1 MQTSLDCAG
10 RVLDLTSPVVMGIL
24 NMTPDSF
31 SDGGRYNS
39 LDRALER
46 AREMV
51 AQGAGIIDIG
61 GESTRPNAQLV
72 SELEEVERVAPVIE
86 AIRAEL
92 DVIVSVDTSSAQVMK
107 AAVSA
112 GAGIINDVR
121 ALNCPGAL
129 EAAAECG
136 VPVVLMHS
144 LVEQPKQGF
153 VPSYDDVVVSV
164 AEYLK
169 ARVRAC
175 ERAGVSR
182 EKIILDPGFG
192 GGMFGKTPAYDLEL
206 VKRFAEF
213 YGERHEL
220 DLPILA
226 GVSRKSFM
234 GSVLGNTADE
244 RLAASLT
251 IAVVLAQ
258 AGAQII
264 RVHDVKETVD
274 ALTMLRAV
282 AAA

>member
-24 NMTPDSF
+24 NVTPDSF

-39 LDRALER
+39 LDRAVER

-51 AQGAGIIDIG
+51 AQGAGIVDIG

-72 SELEEVERVAPVIE
+72 SEAEEVDRVVPVIE

-107 AAVSA
+107 AAVGA

-121 ALNCPGAL
+121 ALNRPGAL
-129 EAAAECG
+129 EAAAECA

-144 LVEQPKQGF
+144 LVEQPQQGF

-169 ARVRAC
+169 GRVQAC
-175 ERAGVSR
+175 EQAGIAR
-182 EKIILDPGFG
+182 KNIILDPGFG

-213 YGERHEL
+213 YGAQHEL
-220 DLPILA
+220 NLPILA

-251 IAVVLAQ
+251 VAVMLAQ

-274 ALTMLRAV
+274 ALTMLQAV

>member
-24 NMTPDSF
+24 NVTPDSF

-39 LDRALER
+39 LDRAVER

-51 AQGAGIIDIG
+51 AQGAGIVDIG

-72 SELEEVERVAPVIE
+72 SEAEEVDRVVPVIE

-107 AAVSA
+107 AAVGA

-121 ALNCPGAL
+121 ALNRPGAL
-129 EAAAECG
+129 EVAAKCA

-144 LVEQPKQGF
+144 LVEQPQQSF

-169 ARVRAC
+169 GRVQAC
-175 ERAGVSR
+175 EQAGIAR
-182 EKIILDPGFG
+182 KNIILDPGFG

-213 YGERHEL
+213 YGAQHEL
-220 DLPILA
+220 NLPILA

-251 IAVVLAQ
+251 VAVMLAQ

-274 ALTMLRAV
+274 ALTMLQAV